1 MYQDVLNEA
10 FEAMKDAYAPY
21 SNYHVGACV
30 KCKDGRMFRGVN
42 IENASYGATN
52 CGERSAIFGAYS
64 YGYRK
69 DDIEVLA
76 IVTDG
81 GRIGAPCGICRQVLS
96 ELLNEDTPIFASF
109 SMCSEALKSFKLSKC
124 LFFAKIFPL
133 SSTRVYFFLQGC
145 AHSPLFAE
153 RPPIEWLK

>member
-81 GRIGAPCGICRQVLS
+81 GRIGDPCGICRQVLS
-96 ELLNEDTPIFASF
+96 ELLNEDTPIVLSNGIDVQITNIKELLPFSF
-109 SMCSEALKSFKLSKC
+109 SKDDLVK
-124 LFFAKIFPL
+124 
-133 SSTRVYFFLQGC
+133 
-145 AHSPLFAE
+145 
-153 RPPIEWLK
+153 

>member
-10 FEAMKDAYAPY
+10 FEAMKGAYAPY

-96 ELLNEDTPIFASF
+96 ELLNEDTPIVLSNGIDVQITNIKELLPFSF
-109 SMCSEALKSFKLSKC
+109 SKDDLVK
-124 LFFAKIFPL
+124 
-133 SSTRVYFFLQGC
+133 
-145 AHSPLFAE
+145 
-153 RPPIEWLK
+153 

>member
-81 GRIGAPCGICRQVLS
+81 GRIGAPCGICRQVSS
-96 ELLNEDTPIFASF
+96 ELLNEDTPIVLSNGIDVQITNIKELLPFSF
-109 SMCSEALKSFKLSKC
+109 SKDDLVK
-124 LFFAKIFPL
+124 
-133 SSTRVYFFLQGC
+133 
-145 AHSPLFAE
+145 
-153 RPPIEWLK
+153 

>member
-81 GRIGAPCGICRQVLS
+81 GRIGAPCGVCRQVLS
-96 ELLNEDTPIFASF
+96 ELLNEDTLIVLSNGIDVQITNIKELLPFSF
-109 SMCSEALKSFKLSKC
+109 SKDDLVK
-124 LFFAKIFPL
+124 
-133 SSTRVYFFLQGC
+133 
-145 AHSPLFAE
+145 
-153 RPPIEWLK
+153 